1 MNKSW
6 LILIIIGGIFLITTV
21 GWEIFQN
28 VSGNRSNIVITIID
42 YQRNTLFSPE
52 MRNHMQSKKDFL
64 TQ

>member
-1 MNKSW
+1 MNRSW
-6 LILIIIGGIFLITTV
+6 IILIIIGSVFLITTV

-28 VSGNRSNIVITIID
+28 VSGNRSNVVITIID

-52 MRNHMQSKKDFL
+52 MKEHMQSNKDFI